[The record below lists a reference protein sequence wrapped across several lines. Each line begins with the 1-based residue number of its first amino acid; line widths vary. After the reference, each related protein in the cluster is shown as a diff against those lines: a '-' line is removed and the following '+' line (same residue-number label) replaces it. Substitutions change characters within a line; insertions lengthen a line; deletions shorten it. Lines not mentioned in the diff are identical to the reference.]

1 MNVSHLHR
9 CSQLL
14 RYFGPQWLMYRT
26 WHAMRMK
33 SGLVRLQL
41 PATTWEEQPL
51 ARFLT
56 DRSLGDPER
65 YAEYRRTSAP
75 RFFFDPQNRDAY
87 RAVFEKWDTSE
98 RSPLSAAEDIG
109 RGFISFF
116 SHERINVGF
125 PPRWHADPIH
135 KKEFPK
141 NQHWSQIGDFGAGDI
156 KLAWET
162 NRFAFV
168 FPLVRAFWR
177 TGDAQ
182 YAELFWQLI
191 ESWRDTNPPETG
203 VNWKC
208 GQEISLRVMAW
219 CFGLYGFATC
229 VASTPARLTM
239 LAQMIAV
246 SGLRIESNI
255 GYALSQRNNHGLSEA
270 MGLWTIGS
278 LFPELI
284 DSRRWAAHG
293 KQLLESQAVELI
305 YDDGAFSQHSMNYHR
320 VMLHDYIWSI
330 RLGDVLQQP
339 FSDTLRNRIAKA
351 AEFVFQ
357 LQDELTGRVPCY
369 GQDDGALILPLNNLD
384 YRDYRP
390 VVQAASFL
398 TTSRCRYDAGPWD
411 EDLLWLFGIKDAS
424 TDKVRDDLPGVGE
437 VSRSQTGS
445 VCDPEISSR
454 SDFDAPVGGYATM
467 RADDGYAVTRAA
479 TFHHRPA
486 QADML
491 HVDIWWRGEN
501 IAIDPGTYSYNSPP
515 PWNNPFSHTS
525 FHNTVTVDG
534 KDQMDRAS
542 RFLWLPWLKGKSYK
556 RNVPCQGDVSCWNGE
571 HDGYRRLSDP
581 VTHRRGLVRL
591 GAEHWL
597 VVDSLSGRQS
607 HDYRLHWLLTD
618 GPFKTD
624 HAETSIEIQTSKGA
638 YRLSIASSSPSLKLT
653 VTRAATDSALGWR
666 STYYHS
672 VEPALSACIEST
684 SSEIVFA
691 TLLGPDAQSVS
702 IDRDLVVVRGSEW
715 NAAVSLNLINVNGMP
730 LVASV
735 LADGSFEKNLP
746 QLNHLMPHMIP
757 EFRRCTSC

>member
-1 MNVSHLHR
+1 
-9 CSQLL
+9 
-14 RYFGPQWLMYRT
+14 MYRT

>member
-1 MNVSHLHR
+1 
-9 CSQLL
+9 
-14 RYFGPQWLMYRT
+14 
-26 WHAMRMK
+26 MRLK
-33 SGLVRLQL
+33 SGLVRFQL

-51 ARFLT
+51 TRFLT
-56 DRSLGDPER
+56 DRSLADPDR
-65 YAEYRRTSAP
+65 YAEYRRISAP
-75 RFFFDPQNRDAY
+75 RFFFDPKDRQAFRSAFDQ
-87 RAVFEKWDTSE
+87 WDISN
-98 RSPLSAAEDIG
+98 RSPLTAADDVA

-116 SHERINVGF
+116 SHEQMNVGF

-135 KKEFPK
+135 DQEFPK
-141 NQHWSQIGDFGAGDI
+141 NRHWSQISDFGAGDV
-156 KLAWET
+156 KLVWET

-177 TGDAQ
+177 TGDEH

-191 ESWRDTNPPETG
+191 ESWREANPPETG

-219 CFGLYGFATC
+219 CFGVYGFKASAAT
-229 VASTPARLTM
+229 TPTRLAM

-278 LFPELI
+278 LFPEFV
-284 DSRRWAAHG
+284 DSKRWAASG

-320 VMLHDYIWSI
+320 VMLHDYLWSI

-339 FSDTLRNRIAKA
+339 FSDSLRDRIAKA
-351 AEFVFQ
+351 GDFVFQ

-390 VVQAASFL
+390 VVQATSFL
-398 TTSRCRYDAGPWD
+398 TTGQCRYDSGPWD
-411 EDLLWLFGIKDAS
+411 EDLLWLFGVKKTS
-424 TDKVRDDLPGVGE
+424 NQKVRDVRSGVGE
-437 VSRSQTGS
+437 LRSSQSGS
-445 VCDPEISSR
+445 ICNLETTSR
-454 SDFDAPVGGYATM
+454 SDFEAPVGGYVSI
-467 RADDGYAVTRAA
+467 RASDGYAVTRAA
-479 TFHHRPA
+479 TFHHRPS

-501 IAIDPGTYSYNSPP
+501 IVIDPGTYSYNSPP

-534 KDQMDRAS
+534 KDQMERAG
-542 RFLWLPWLKGKSYK
+542 RFLWLPWLKGKSFG
-556 RNVPCQGDVSCWNGE
+556 RNVTCLGDVSCWNGE
-571 HDGYRRLSDP
+571 HDGYRRLPDP

-607 HDYRLHWLLTD
+607 HDYRLHWLLAD

-624 HAETSIEIQTSKGA
+624 QAENSIELQTPEGL
-638 YRLSIASSSPSLKLT
+638 YRLAIASSSSAVKFT
-653 VTRAATDSALGWR
+653 VTRAAADSAIGWR

-672 VEPALSACIEST
+672 VEPALSASFEST

-702 IDRDLVVVRGSEW
+702 IDRDRDLVHVRGSEW

-735 LADGSFEKNLP
+735 HADGLLEKNLP
-746 QLNHLMPHMIP
+746 AHNHSSPHLTS

>member
-284 DSRRWAAHG
+284 DSRRRAAHG

>member
-1 MNVSHLHR
+1 
-9 CSQLL
+9 
-14 RYFGPQWLMYRT
+14 
-26 WHAMRMK
+26 MRLK
-33 SGLVRLQL
+33 SGLVRFQL

-51 ARFLT
+51 TRFLT
-56 DRSLGDPER
+56 DRSIADPDR
-65 YAEYRRTSAP
+65 YAEYRRISAP
-75 RFFFDPQNRDAY
+75 RFFFDPKNREAY
-87 RAVFEKWDTSE
+87 RAFFEKWDKSDD
-98 RSPLSAAEDIG
+98 SPLSAADDIG

-116 SHERINVGF
+116 SHERINVGC

-135 KKEFPK
+135 DEEFPK
-141 NQHWSQIGDFGAGDI
+141 NQHWSQISDFGAGDI

-177 TGDAQ
+177 TGDIQ
-182 YAELFWQLI
+182 YAELFWQFI
-191 ESWRDTNPPETG
+191 ESWKEANPPETG

-219 CFGLYGFATC
+219 CFGLYGFGAST
-229 VASTPARLTM
+229 ASTPTRLAM

-270 MGLWTIGS
+270 MGLWTIGA
-278 LFPELI
+278 LFPEFI
-284 DSRRWAAHG
+284 YSQRWAVRG

-330 RLGDVLQQP
+330 RLGDVLEQP
-339 FSDTLRNRIAKA
+339 FSGSLRDRIGKA
-351 AEFVFQ
+351 GEFVYQ

-369 GQDDGALILPLNNLD
+369 GQDDGALILPLNNLG

-390 VVQAASFL
+390 VVQAAHFL
-398 TTSRCRYDAGPWD
+398 ATGRRRYDAGPWD
-411 EDLLWLFGIKDAS
+411 EDLLWLFGIS
-424 TDKVRDDLPGVGE
+424 SVSMQTHRDDGLNIGNSAP
-437 VSRSQTGS
+437 SQTDS
-445 VCDPEISSR
+445 VSELEVTPR
-454 SDFDAPVGGYATM
+454 SDFDAPVGGYVTIRATG
-467 RADDGYAVTRAA
+467 GYAVTRAA
-479 TFHHRPA
+479 TFRHRPA

-501 IAIDPGTYSYNSPP
+501 IVIDPGTYSYNAPP
-515 PWNNPFSHTS
+515 PWNNPFAHTS

-542 RFLWLPWLKGKSYK
+542 RFLWLPWLKSQSYG
-556 RNVPCQGDVSCWNGE
+556 RNVPCQGDASCWNGE

-597 VVDSLSGRQS
+597 IVDSLSGRQS
-607 HDYRLHWLLTD
+607 HHYRLHWLLAD
-618 GPFKTD
+618 GPFKPD
-624 HAETSIEIQTSKGA
+624 LVKNSIEVQTSKGP
-638 YRLSIASSSPSLKLT
+638 YRIAVAATSPTVKFD
-653 VTRAATDSALGWR
+653 VTRAADDSARGWR

-672 VEPALSACIEST
+672 VEPALSVCIDST
-684 SSEIVFA
+684 STKIVFA
-691 TLLGPDAQSVS
+691 TLLGPDAQPPS
-702 IDRDLVVVRGSEW
+702 IDRDLVHVRGRDWS
-715 NAAVSLNLINVNGMP
+715 AAVSLNLINAEGIP

-735 LADGSFEKNLP
+735 DADGSLKNIIP
-746 QLNHLMPHMIP
+746 SLNHSPPYLIP
-757 EFRRCTSC
+757 EFQQCTSC

>member
-1 MNVSHLHR
+1 
-9 CSQLL
+9 
-14 RYFGPQWLMYRT
+14 
-26 WHAMRMK
+26 MRLK

-41 PATTWEEQPL
+41 PVTTWEEQPV
-51 ARFLT
+51 AMFLT
-56 DRSLGDPER
+56 DQSLIDPVR
-65 YAEYRRTSAP
+65 YAEYRLHSAP
-75 RFFFDPQNRDAY
+75 QFFFDPHEREASQHIFD
-87 RAVFEKWDTSE
+87 KWDSSL
-98 RSPLSAAEDIG
+98 RSPLLAADDVG
-109 RGFISFF
+109 RGFVSFF
-116 SHERINVGF
+116 SHERMNVGF
-125 PPRWHADPIH
+125 PPRWHSDPIH
-135 KKEFPK
+135 VKEFPK
-141 NQHWSQIGDFGAGDI
+141 DQHWSQISDFGAGDI

-177 TGDAQ
+177 TGDTQ

-191 ESWRDTNPPETG
+191 ESWREANPPETG

-219 CFGLYGFATC
+219 CFGLYGFAACKAT
-229 VASTPARLTM
+229 TPTRLAM

-246 SGLRIESNI
+246 SGMRIESNI

-278 LFPELI
+278 LFPEFL
-284 DSRRWAAHG
+284 DSKRWAARG

-339 FSDTLRNRIAKA
+339 FSDSLRDRIAKA
-351 AEFVFQ
+351 GEFVFQ
-357 LQDELTGRVPCY
+357 LQDESTGCVPCY

-398 TTSRCRYDAGPWD
+398 TTGQCRYDSGPWD
-411 EDLLWLFGIKDAS
+411 EDLLWLFGVNENTKQTVQDNRSGIGA
-424 TDKVRDDLPGVGE
+424 LHP
-437 VSRSQTGS
+437 SQTGS
-445 VCDPEISSR
+445 TGNSEISCR
-454 SDFDAPVGGYATM
+454 TDFDAPIGGYATL
-467 RADDGYAVTRAA
+467 RAADGYAVTRAA
-479 TFHHRPA
+479 TFQHRPS

-515 PWNNPFSHTS
+515 PWNNPFAHTS

-534 KDQMDRAS
+534 QDQMDRAS
-542 RFLWLPWLKGKSYK
+542 RFLWLPWLKGKSYG
-556 RNVPCQGDVSCWNGE
+556 RNVPCRGDVSCWNGE
-571 HDGYRRLSDP
+571 HDGYRRLTDP

-607 HDYRLHWLLTD
+607 HDYRLHWLLAD

-624 HAETSIEIQTSKGA
+624 QTDTSIEIETPKGP
-638 YRLSIASSSPSLKLT
+638 YRVVIASSSTSVNFN
-653 VTRAATDSALGWR
+653 VTRAGADSARGWR
-666 STYYHS
+666 SSYYHS

-702 IDRDLVVVRGSEW
+702 IDRDLVNVRGSEW
-715 NAAVSLNLINVNGMP
+715 NASASLNVINAKGMP

-735 LADGSFEKNLP
+735 HTDSSFEKNLSAP
-746 QLNHLMPHMIP
+746 NHLLPHLIP

>member
-14 RYFGPQWLMYRT
+14 RYLGPQWLMYRA
-26 WHAMRMK
+26 WHAMRLK
-33 SGLVRLQL
+33 SGLVRFQL

-51 ARFLT
+51 ARFLA
-56 DRSLGDPER
+56 DRSLADPQR
-65 YAEYRRTSAP
+65 YADYRQNSAP
-75 RFFFDPQNRDAY
+75 RFFFDPQDRTAFQT
-87 RAVFEKWDTSE
+87 VFEKWDASE
-98 RSPLSAAEDIG
+98 GSPLSAADDIG
-109 RGFISFF
+109 RGYISFF

-125 PPRWHADPIH
+125 PPRWHSDPIH
-135 KKEFPK
+135 EKEFPEHR
-141 NQHWSQIGDFGAGDI
+141 HWSQISDFGAGDI
-156 KLAWET
+156 KLVWET

-177 TGDAQ
+177 TGNEQ
-182 YAELFWQLI
+182 YAEHFWQLI
-191 ESWRDTNPPETG
+191 ESWREANPPETG

-219 CFGLYGFATC
+219 CFGLYGFGASVT
-229 VASTPARLTM
+229 STPTRLAM

-270 MGLWTIGS
+270 MGLWTIGC
-278 LFPELI
+278 LFPEFN
-284 DSRRWAAHG
+284 DSKRWATRG

-339 FSDTLRNRIAKA
+339 FTDSLRDRINKA
-351 AEFVFQ
+351 GEFVYQ

-369 GQDDGALILPLNNLD
+369 GHDDGALILPLNNLD

-390 VVQAASFL
+390 VVQAAHFL
-398 TTSRCRYDAGPWD
+398 STGRSRYQSGPWN
-411 EDLLWLFGIKDAS
+411 EDLFWLFGVKGMS
-424 TDKVRDDLPGVGE
+424 PQKVRGDRSGADEICP
-437 VSRSQTGS
+437 SQTGS
-445 VCDPEISSR
+445 VCDPKISSR
-454 SDFDAPVGGYATM
+454 SDFDARIGGYVTM
-467 RADDGYAVTRAA
+467 RAAGGYAVTRAA
-479 TFHHRPA
+479 AFLHRPL

-501 IAIDPGTYSYNSPP
+501 IVIDPGTYSYNSPP
-515 PWNNPFSHTS
+515 PWNNPFAQTS

-534 KDQMDRAS
+534 QDQMDRAS
-542 RFLWLPWLKGKSYK
+542 RFLWLPWLKGQSYG
-556 RNVPCQGDVSCWNGE
+556 RNVPCHGDASCWNGE

-591 GAEHWL
+591 GGEHWL
-597 VVDSLSGRQS
+597 VVDSLRGRQT
-607 HDYRLHWLLTD
+607 HDYRLHWLLAD
-618 GPFKTD
+618 GSFKTD
-624 HAETSIEIQTSKGA
+624 HAENSIEVKTSKGS
-638 YRLSIASSSPSLKLT
+638 YRLAVATSSPSLTLT
-653 VTRAATDSALGWR
+653 VTRAAPDSAVGWR
-666 STYYHS
+666 SAYYHS
-672 VEPALSACIEST
+672 VEPALSVCIGST
-684 SSEIVFA
+684 SSEILFA
-691 TLLGPDAQSVS
+691 TLLGPDSQRVS
-702 IDRDLVVVRGSEW
+702 IDGNRVHVRGSEW
-715 NAAVSLNLINVNGMP
+715 NAVVTLNLIKAEGVP

-735 LADGSFEKNLP
+735 NTDCSLKNTITS
-746 QLNHLMPHMIP
+746 LNQPSPHLIP